1 MRVLSGW
8 RYLIYKTA
16 LINSKI
22 MLSWSCI
29 IKVNE
34 LFLLYK
40 MNSGNIVIIINV
52 SLFFF
57 SKKMIFKKIWNIYI
71 LIDSN
76 RSRRPLQ
83 NGIHSWKNGSK
94 IYGKSC
100 SRRVVDAVWSV
111 LIGERPLGQSW
122 CTGLITDRTKN
133 TWMVWNSLS
142 NLDERWVVWLAL
154 IDIWFPQA
162 I

>member
-29 IKVNE
+29 IKVNK

-40 MNSGNIVIIINV
+40 MNSENIVIIINVSLLFFSKIIIINV

-57 SKKMIFKKIWNIYI
+57 SKKMILKKIWNIYI

-83 NGIHSWKNGSK
+83 KGIHSWKNGAK
-94 IYGKSC
+94 I
-100 SRRVVDAVWSV
+100 
-111 LIGERPLGQSW
+111 
-122 CTGLITDRTKN
+122 
-133 TWMVWNSLS
+133 
-142 NLDERWVVWLAL
+142 
-154 IDIWFPQA
+154 
-162 I
+162 